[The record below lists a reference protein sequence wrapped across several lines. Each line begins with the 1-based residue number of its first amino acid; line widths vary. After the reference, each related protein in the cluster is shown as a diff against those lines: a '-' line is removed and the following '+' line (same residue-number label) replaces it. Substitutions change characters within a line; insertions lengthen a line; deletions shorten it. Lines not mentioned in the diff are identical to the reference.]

1 MAYTPKNATGALF
14 KNDKGDNAARPD
26 YRGDAMVNGE
36 LVEIAAW
43 IKPLP
48 SDASK
53 RYMSLSF
60 KPKQAQ
66 QAAPAPRQ
74 ESRQAPARSNAGGF
88 ADMDSDIPFT
98 DPLKNRAYS
107 LCV

>member
-1 MAYTPKNATGALF
+1 MAYTPKDATGALF

-36 LVEIAAW
+36 LMEIAAW

-74 ESRQAPARSNAGGF
+74 APKRDSGF
-88 ADMDSDIPFT
+88 DDMQDDVPF
-98 DPLKNRAYS
+98 
-107 LCV
+107 